1 MEMMPLIL
9 IYIFLRIPPEDISLE
24 DNMKKAV
31 HPNSIEAYYSINL
44 SRRQKEVM
52 DIFERHPYDNFTDR
66 EILAYMGGDQDM
78 NRVRPRISELVNDLK
93 VLTETGSKRC
103 IKTGIKVRT
112 VAYIP
117 VPQGELF

>member
-1 MEMMPLIL
+1 
-9 IYIFLRIPPEDISLE
+9 
-24 DNMKKAV
+24 MKKAV
-31 HPNSIEAYYSINL
+31 HHNSIEAYHSISL

-52 DIFERHPYDNFTDR
+52 DIFERHPYDDFTDR

-78 NRVRPRISELVNDLK
+78 NRVRPRISEMVNDLK

-103 IKTGIKVRT
+103 IKTGKTVRT

-117 VPQGELF
+117 VPQGELFS